1 MAQLI
6 KSFSLIKF
14 NKNLHMFLI
23 NKGVLGERKIGFL

>member
-1 MAQLI
+1 QILEI
-6 KSFSLIKF
+6 IKF